1 MLMIKDFKHKGLRK
15 FFETGSAE
23 GIDSRLA
30 SKLRL
35 RLASLDAADVVE
47 DLDLPGY
54 RLHPL
59 KGDRRG
65 IWSVTITGNWRVTF
79 EFFDGNAYIVDY
91 EDYH

>member
-1 MLMIKDFKHKGLRK
+1 MIKDFKHKGLRK

-23 GIDSRLA
+23 GIDSHLA
-30 SKLRL
+30 PKLRL
-35 RLASLDAADVVE
+35 RLAALDAADVVE

-54 RLHPL
+54 RLHQL
-59 KGDRRG
+59 KDDRRG

-79 EFFDGNAYIVDY
+79 EFIDGNAYIVDY